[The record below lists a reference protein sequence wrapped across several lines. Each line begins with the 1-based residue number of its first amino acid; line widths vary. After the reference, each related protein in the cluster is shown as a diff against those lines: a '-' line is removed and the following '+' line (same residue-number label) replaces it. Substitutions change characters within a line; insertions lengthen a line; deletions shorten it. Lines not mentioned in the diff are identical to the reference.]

1 MFIINPM
8 KKLSKKK
15 WKNIKDWIKFV
26 LAIGCVVVFV
36 VFFVFNLWSPIRK
49 NVNVVVPRGASVT
62 GMANYLYKN
71 NIIKSKELF
80 YFSIRINGGQIQA
93 GEYEISRGSGVWT
106 VASMLSH
113 GRVATTTITIPEGF
127 TIKQIKNMLM
137 NTLSL
142 AGEVDCD
149 KDIPVCHLIDGDIFP
164 DTYRVARGTSR
175 LALLDLARKKMESV
189 KQKFINY
196 RYPAPLKDWNDVMV
210 LASIVQKETPLRR
223 EMPVVA
229 GVYLNRL
236 NKDMRLQADPTVV
249 YALTDGLGDMQG
261 NPLLT
266 GHLRIESPYNTY
278 TNKGLPPHPIAS
290 VGIDAIRSVLKP
302 ARTEYLFF
310 VADGRGGHKFSKDY
324 GEHKKNHDAWREI
337 KKELNK

>member
-1 MFIINPM
+1 M

-15 WKNIKDWIKFV
+15 WNRIKEWTKFI
-26 LAIGCVVVFV
+26 LAVACVIVFF
-36 VFFVFNLWSPIRK
+36 VFFVFNLWSPLRK

-71 NIIKSKELF
+71 KIIKSKELF
-80 YFSIRINGGQIQA
+80 YFSIRLNGGQIQA
-93 GEYEISRGSGVWT
+93 GEYEIQRGSGVWT

-137 NTLSL
+137 NSMSL
-142 AGEVDCD
+142 AGDVDCD
-149 KDIPVCHLIDGDIFP
+149 KDMPVCDLHDGDIFP

-175 LALLDLARKKMESV
+175 LAVLDLARKKMESV
-189 KQKFINY
+189 KEKFIKH
-196 RYPAPLKDWNDVMV
+196 RYPEPLKNWNDVMT
-210 LASIVQKETPLRR
+210 LASIVQKETPLKR
-223 EMPVVA
+223 EMSIVA

-236 NKDMRLQADPTVV
+236 NTGMRLQADPTVV

-261 NPLLT
+261 KPLLT
-266 GHLRIESPYNTY
+266 GHLRIDSPYNTY
-278 TNKGLPPHPIAS
+278 VNMGLPPHPIAS

-302 ARTEYLFF
+302 TKTDYLFF